1 MFIGLNRKNSFWGLK
16 IGRGNPRETE
26 ESEKRVT
33 LLNLVLDLSKERTL
47 WRCCMTGIGYPKSK
61 EGESTSYTQQVL
73 QMCSRTHWKKSTLG
87 RRCEYRTHRKH
98 YTNSHRSC
106 WRKMPLGE
114 GDLESSTW
122 QTMTKC
128 SPHPLK
134 EEVFGEDG
142 VGEAME
148 EHIIT
153 GSIGG
158 KVFGGREMGI
168 Q

>member
-1 MFIGLNRKNSFWGLK
+1 MFISLNRKKALWGLK

-26 ESEKRVT
+26 ESEKRLT

-47 WRCCMTGIGYPKSK
+47 WICCMTGTGYPKSK

-73 QMCSRTHWKKSTLG
+73 QMCSCTHWKKSTLG
-87 RRCEYRTHRKH
+87 RRCEYRAHRKH
-98 YTNSHRSC
+98 YTNAHRSH

-114 GDLESSTW
+114 GNLESSTW
-122 QTMTKC
+122 QTMTKG
-128 SPHPLK
+128 SLHPLK
-134 EEVFGEDG
+134 EKVFGEDE
-142 VGEAME
+142 GEAME

-153 GSIGG
+153 GSTGG

>member
-1 MFIGLNRKNSFWGLK
+1 
-16 IGRGNPRETE
+16 
-26 ESEKRVT
+26 
-33 LLNLVLDLSKERTL
+33 
-47 WRCCMTGIGYPKSK
+47 MTGIGYPNSK

-73 QMCSRTHWKKSTLG
+73 QMCSCTHWKKSTLG
-87 RRCEYRTHRKH
+87 RRCEYRAHRKH
-98 YTNSHRSC
+98 YTNAHRSR

-128 SPHPLK
+128 SLHLLK
-134 EEVFGEDG
+134 EKVFGEDG
-142 VGEAME
+142 RGEAME

-153 GSIGG
+153 GSTGG